1 MLSICQATWEEQT
14 TVRTWQVLI
23 WWVGLSP
30 STWLTTTRMISLK
43 ATAPRQPGIQGS
55 SILIVSAK
63 RSRRETRW
71 MMWWMI
77 SLIQRTPLTNRR
89 RLLGKSWMRRSQRDN
104 MIIKNASLSTRRKPE
119 VLSQAVDCHCS
130 TRILEGDIR
139 ASRAT
144 GN

>member
-14 TVRTWQVLI
+14 TVRTWQVLM
-23 WWVGLSP
+23 WWVASSP
-30 STWLTTTRMISLK
+30 STWLTTSRIHRMISLK
-43 ATAPRQPGIQGS
+43 ATMPRQLGIKGS

-63 RSRRETRW
+63 RSRRETRS
-71 MMWWMI
+71 MI

-89 RLLGKSWMRRSQRDN
+89 RLLGKSWMPRSRRDN

-119 VLSQAVDCHCS
+119 ALSQAVDCPCS
-130 TRILEGDIR
+130 TWILEGDIR